1 MQEDM
6 FGNMNRNTGGK
17 TMKEK
22 TKIEEVKG
30 NKEEVK
36 EPKTMDVTCIKRHLN
51 DEYKRAIEE
60 GEVIT
65 LSTKYAKYLIS
76 TGLVK

>member
-1 MQEDM
+1 MKKEDI
-6 FGNMNRNTGGK
+6 K
-17 TMKEK
+17 
-22 TKIEEVKG
+22 
-30 NKEEVK
+30 VK
-36 EPKTMDVTCIKRHLN
+36 EPKTMDVTYIKRHLN

>member
-1 MQEDM
+1 
-6 FGNMNRNTGGK
+6 
-17 TMKEK
+17 MKEK
-22 TKIEEVKG
+22 TKIEEIKV
-30 NKEEVK
+30 NK

>member
-1 MQEDM
+1 
-6 FGNMNRNTGGK
+6 
-17 TMKEK
+17 MKEK
-22 TKIEEVKG
+22 TKVEEVKV

-36 EPKTMDVTCIKRHLN
+36 EHKRMDVTCIKRHLN

>member
-1 MQEDM
+1 MKKEDI
-6 FGNMNRNTGGK
+6 K
-17 TMKEK
+17 V
-22 TKIEEVKG
+22 EEAKV
-30 NKEEVK
+30 NK

-51 DEYKRAIEE
+51 AEYKRAIEE

>member
-1 MQEDM
+1 
-6 FGNMNRNTGGK
+6 
-17 TMKEK
+17 MKENK
-22 TKIEEVKG
+22 KLEPKIEETV
-30 NKEEVK
+30 EEVKVNK